1 MEPNNYEEWLELSG
15 LDDTDENRGW
25 YECPEEDR
33 HDYIENNRDWWE
45 SF

>member
-1 MEPNNYEEWLELSG
+1 MEPNSYEEWLELSG

-33 HDYIENNRDWWE
+33 YDYIENNREWWE